1 MAKQLRDKVITFTV
15 YANGDEEY
23 GIAELSL
30 PDLEFITS
38 TIKGGGLAGELEVPT
53 LGQLKAMKA
62 TITWQIVEKSL
73 SKMARQ
79 RYQQVEFRGAQ
90 QTENTETGDLE
101 VAAVSIQ
108 LGGWVTKTAL
118 GKLANTEITGSTTE
132 LSVNSLKAVVDGY
145 EMYNIDVMNGVC
157 IIDGVDYWA
166 DIRKALGK

>member
-108 LGGWVTKTAL
+108 LGGWVTKTA
-118 GKLANTEITGSTTE
+118 
-132 LSVNSLKAVVDGY
+132 SVN
-145 EMYNIDVMNGVC
+145 
-157 IIDGVDYWA
+157 
-166 DIRKALGK
+166 